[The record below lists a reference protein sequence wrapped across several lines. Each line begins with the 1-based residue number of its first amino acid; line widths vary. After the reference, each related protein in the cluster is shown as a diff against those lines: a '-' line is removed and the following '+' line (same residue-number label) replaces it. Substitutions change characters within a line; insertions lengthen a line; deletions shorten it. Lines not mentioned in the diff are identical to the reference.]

1 MKYRSLLLSSLLPLL
16 IDQASGALC
25 KLCKK
30 SVLGISWPLAIIDSS
45 GKTCNEKAVD
55 MAMLNDSDQCKAEIK
70 QFRTTCCNGRIP
82 PTDVQTVPPTL
93 PPTSGVTGG
102 FSKCDLCRD
111 GQGPGEQNTVI
122 NMLYIGA
129 QTCDEFWISGQNGL
143 IPDYLCV
150 TLQKEAD
157 IPCVCGVFDEDP
169 DNIQAPAPEVVED
182 PDNNQAPFA
191 GNEAPA
197 PEVVEDPDNN
207 QAPFAGNQ
215 APVPEVVEDPDN
227 NQAPFAGNQASVFN
241 VVVTTSTA
249 VPEVVVTKSAES
261 TESPGGIDG
270 ATQKDP
276 AYPHAKDG
284 QKEGYKEGYTTG
296 HGGVGGG
303 FRLLR
308 GAALKGAR

>member
-191 GNEAPA
+191 GN
-197 PEVVEDPDNN
+197 
-207 QAPFAGNQ
+207 
-215 APVPEVVEDPDN
+215 
-227 NQAPFAGNQASVFN
+227 QASVFN

-284 QKEGYKEGYTTG
+284 QKEGYTTG